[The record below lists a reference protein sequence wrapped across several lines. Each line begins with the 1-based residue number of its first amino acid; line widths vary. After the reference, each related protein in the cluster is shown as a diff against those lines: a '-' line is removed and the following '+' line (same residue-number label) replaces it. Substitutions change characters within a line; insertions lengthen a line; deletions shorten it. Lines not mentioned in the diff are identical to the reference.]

1 MLCNGDAAF
10 YTTPA
15 SQMSQRMPFLH
26 CPKDVYWAEI
36 LKFYQFH
43 QPKPFSCP
51 TWLKHRSGRCRSLGA
66 GHIGLAHL
74 RTPLVDWHSNG
85 QPPFLMGDTSSNGGF
100 PIAMLV
106 YRSVSRLFGLKKWVF
121 HPKNIAIQNLFR
133 AHELVQFP
141 FRRFTPSTVHQMFV
155 DILNVALLPVRD
167 INSRDPPPIGPS
179 PDRIEYRIPDLVA
192 KTALWRW
199 NNSRC
204 RSGTWQQN
212 PPIFLHFNT
221 GRFTWNLQI
230 THLERK
236 MIFQTSMSM
245 FHVNLQGCNKKGMED
260 GTSFWMKFL
269 PFLNH
274 SCIILSILWLK
285 HLYQKNAFQVSTWIS
300 IIPCYHPTAIPLKCT
315 QPMALPRVHK
325 CL

>member
-66 GHIGLAHL
+66 GHIGLAQL

-133 AHELVQFP
+133 AHEVVQFP
-141 FRRFTPSTVHQMFV
+141 FRVHSINSSPNVCRHPKCCSSSGSWHHTRLMLQKSGKTHQLRLQVGSWNPTIYDRFYTIQ
-155 DILNVALLPVRD
+155 LVALA
-167 INSRDPPPIGPS
+167 S
-179 PDRIEYRIPDLVA
+179 
-192 KTALWRW
+192 
-199 NNSRC
+199 
-204 RSGTWQQN
+204 
-212 PPIFLHFNT
+212 
-221 GRFTWNLQI
+221 
-230 THLERK
+230 
-236 MIFQTSMSM
+236 
-245 FHVNLQGCNKKGMED
+245 
-260 GTSFWMKFL
+260 
-269 PFLNH
+269 
-274 SCIILSILWLK
+274 
-285 HLYQKNAFQVSTWIS
+285 
-300 IIPCYHPTAIPLKCT
+300 
-315 QPMALPRVHK
+315 
-325 CL
+325 